1 MSVFLN
7 TLPSRLHCL
16 PENDMKGLIL
26 VCALCLLV
34 SGCASWEIH
43 DGFVAYEGTDHV
55 GDFIGKSVG
64 NVVIAA
70 GYAMYFTAYVAA
82 QCVCCWAGAT
92 H

>member
-1 MSVFLN
+1 
-7 TLPSRLHCL
+7 
-16 PENDMKGLIL
+16 MKGLVL

-55 GDFIGKSVG
+55 GDFIGKTLG
-64 NVVIAA
+64 NVLIVT

-82 QCVCCWAGAT
+82 HCGSCWAGAAR
-92 H
+92 